1 MSEEG
6 HTPYMR
12 PPLSKEL
19 WFNENQEDTERL
31 RFKQW
36 NGKTKSLFYQ
46 KDAFYCAPEELPT
59 KTQGG
64 VAFAGS
70 TKVC

>member
-1 MSEEG
+1 
-6 HTPYMR
+6 MR

-19 WFNENQEDTERL
+19 WFNENEEDTERL

-46 KDAFYCAPEELPT
+46 KDTFYCAPEELPT

-70 TKVC
+70 TKVRSDKLKYIR